1 MKSRNFSYY
10 VAALML
16 AAGMSTSF
24 VSCVDETEEP
34 DYVKQVREAEMKAE
48 IANKEKEAKEAGKES
63 EAAFTDAFLN
73 QTLKK
78 TPAYEELLT
87 ALSEL
92 ETAESDFKAVEALTK
107 DPSWIKTKA
116 NEVANLKAELPGKQK
131 AVKDAK
137 TALSDYTGDDAVV
150 KATNQKAVDVAEA
163 ELKYTTDLLDQYT
176 TDAFTAAQH
185 YSYSTW
191 KDLYEGYLYAKE
203 NLAKK
208 QAKYD
213 EKKAIYDKAIEGMQK
228 ANN

>member
-1 MKSRNFSYY
+1 MKKLSYY
-10 VAALML
+10 VAA
-16 AAGMSTSF
+16 F
-24 VSCVDETEEP
+24 VLCCGVSQTLTSCVDETEEP

-48 IANKEKEAKEAGKES
+48 IAKKNKDAKQDGKES
-63 EAAFTDAFLN
+63 EAAFTEAFLN
-73 QTLKK
+73 GTLSNN
-78 TPAYEELLT
+78 TSAYEELNT
-87 ALSEL
+87 ALSQL
-92 ETAESDFKAVEALTK
+92 ETAESKFKAVEALTK

-137 TALSDYTGDDAVV
+137 TALSDYTGDDAVE
-150 KATNQKAVDVAEA
+150 KATYQKAVDVAEA

-185 YSYSTW
+185 DYYSTW

-213 EKKAIYDKAIEGMQK
+213 EKKAIYDEAIEAQK
-228 ANN
+228 QANN

>member
-1 MKSRNFSYY
+1 MKKLSYY
-10 VAALML
+10 VAA
-16 AAGMSTSF
+16 F
-24 VSCVDETEEP
+24 VLCCGVSQTLTSCVDETEEP

-48 IANKEKEAKEAGKES
+48 IAKNNKDAKQAGKES
-63 EAAFTDAFLN
+63 EAAFTEAFLN
-73 QTLKK
+73 GTLSNN
-78 TPAYEELLT
+78 TSAYKELET
-87 ALSEL
+87 ALSQL
-92 ETAESDFKAVEALTK
+92 ETAESEFKAVEALTK

-150 KATNQKAVDVAEA
+150 KATYQKAVDVAEA

-185 YSYSTW
+185 DYYSTW
-191 KDLYEGYLYAKE
+191 KDLYEDYLYAKE

-213 EKKAIYDKAIEGMQK
+213 EKKAIYDKAIEGMQQ